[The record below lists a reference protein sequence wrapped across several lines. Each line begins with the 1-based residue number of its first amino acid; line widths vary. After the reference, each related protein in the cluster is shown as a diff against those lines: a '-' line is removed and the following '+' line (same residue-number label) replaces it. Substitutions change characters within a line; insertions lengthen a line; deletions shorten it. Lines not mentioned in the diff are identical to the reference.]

1 LKILVVG
8 AGAVGG
14 YFGAKLARAGH
25 EVVFTARG
33 KNLQALIER
42 GLAVESFEGDFVQA
56 RIRAVESASGQG
68 PFSLVLVCVK
78 AYDTARA
85 IETLGSELELEA
97 SVVSLQNGVE
107 SEPAIER
114 LLDLPPMIRAVA
126 YVGAELVAPG
136 VVRHVSGGT
145 ILIGEPDDRR
155 SQRLERIERL
165 LRDASIDVVVPPS
178 IQRAKWQKLA
188 WNASFNLISAL
199 SGATIGGTLADPA
212 ARLLVEAAMREV
224 ESVAGAQGITF
235 EPDHVRRMV
244 RHAARNLGFVR
255 PSTLQDREKGKP
267 LEHDALSGAVV
278 RFGRRHGVPTPIH
291 QTLDALARL
300 VSVGERE

>member
-1 LKILVVG
+1 MKVLIVG

-56 RIRAVESASGQG
+56 RIRAAESASGQG

-97 SVVSLQNGVE
+97 SVISLQNGVE
-107 SEPAIER
+107 SEPTIER
-114 LLDLPPMIRAVA
+114 LLGLPPMIRAVA

-136 VVRHVSGGT
+136 VVRRTRCSTGSDVSRMVGT
-145 ILIGEPDDRR
+145 
-155 SQRLERIERL
+155 
-165 LRDASIDVVVPPS
+165 V
-178 IQRAKWQKLA
+178 
-188 WNASFNLISAL
+188 
-199 SGATIGGTLADPA
+199 TL
-212 ARLLVEAAMREV
+212 
-224 ESVAGAQGITF
+224 
-235 EPDHVRRMV
+235 VRR
-244 RHAARNLGFVR
+244 AASLGD
-255 PSTLQDREKGKP
+255 L
-267 LEHDALSGAVV
+267 
-278 RFGRRHGVPTPIH
+278 
-291 QTLDALARL
+291 
-300 VSVGERE
+300 